1 MKFFNKKHICAF
13 VLLALLAISNNTQS
27 QNSQGISIFSEAGV
41 SEYDL
46 MGVERIG
53 DDNWNQF
60 GFYYGNGLS
69 YFYSWKKI
77 EIGVSASFN
86 RHQTI
91 FKAYTE
97 YMGTFKP
104 DSFVFIGT
112 TGTEVYSL
120 YYAKL
125 SPFIKYNII
134 EKEKYRFYIGLGFG
148 INHIFKEKRIFDLAY
163 DLDNNKDT
171 TYYFSNENLD
181 KMCFLVASASLSSG
195 LIFDLS
201 DKLQLQTEVFYSSFL
216 HNNMKESNSQN
227 IWNRHYNTG
236 LRFSLRYKFGKKE
249 E

>member
-1 MKFFNKKHICAF
+1 MSNVCIFGLKC
-13 VLLALLAISNNTQS
+13 VLL
-27 QNSQGISIFSEAGV
+27 
-41 SEYDL
+41 
-46 MGVERIG
+46 
-53 DDNWNQF
+53 
-60 GFYYGNGLS
+60 
-69 YFYSWKKI
+69 
-77 EIGVSASFN
+77 
-86 RHQTI
+86 
-91 FKAYTE
+91 
-97 YMGTFKP
+97 GTFNP
-104 DSFVFIGT
+104 DSFVFIGL
-112 TGTEVYSL
+112 TGTDVYSL
-120 YYAKL
+120 YYAKF
-125 SPFIKYNII
+125 SPSIKYNIV
-134 EKEKYRFYIGLGFG
+134 EKEKCRFYVGLGFG

-249 E
+249 EAVK